1 MSQKRFLVSLF
12 IIFYSLIFVVVYASD
27 TSNLE
32 KIVERIQGKYNEI
45 KDITGRFSQ
54 TSYIKDLERVEHYK
68 GEFFIRK
75 PSSMRWVYS
84 KPRDEEVIIREGEI
98 WIYKKSEKQAIK
110 SAFSKDA
117 YGQVPIALLNSLGN
131 LKADYEIRLIKD
143 DTLELKPRQ
152 RMGYIDYIVL
162 EVNDHDF
169 PIKAFSIFDTYGNK
183 IDIKIKDIKTNS
195 GLSDSLFVFKPG
207 PGVEVFDLNQ

>member
-1 MSQKRFLVSLF
+1 M
-12 IIFYSLIFVVVYASD
+12 VVYASA
-27 TSNLE
+27 TSTLDM
-32 KIVERIQGKYNEI
+32 IVERIQGKYNEI
-45 KDITGRFSQ
+45 QDIRGRFSQ
-54 TSYIKDLERVEHYK
+54 TSYIKDLERVEHYE

-75 PSSMRWVYS
+75 PSSMKWIYS
-84 KPRDEEVIIREGEI
+84 KPRDEEVIIREGDI

-110 SAFSKDA
+110 GTFSKDT
-117 YGQVPIALLNSLGN
+117 YGQVPIVLLNSLGN
-131 LKADYEIRLIKD
+131 LRADYEIRLIKD
-143 DTLELKPRQ
+143 DILELKPRQ

-162 EVNDHDF
+162 EVNDRDF
-169 PIKAFSIFDTYGNK
+169 PVKAFSIFDTYGNK